1 MGRIEAAVIQMKIIY
16 QKSEGGGR
24 ERTDGELC
32 GLKMLNEEQYIIWR
46 HKDKLGEMEQQEHRS

>member
-1 MGRIEAAVIQMKIIY
+1 M
-16 QKSEGGGR
+16 

-46 HKDKLGEMEQQEHRS
+46 QKDKLGEMEQQEHRS